1 MDTDETGKVNFSLS
15 FPKKKPKTKAK
26 RNKKTD

>member
-15 FPKKKPKTKAK
+15 FPKKKSK
-26 RNKKTD
+26 NKSKKK